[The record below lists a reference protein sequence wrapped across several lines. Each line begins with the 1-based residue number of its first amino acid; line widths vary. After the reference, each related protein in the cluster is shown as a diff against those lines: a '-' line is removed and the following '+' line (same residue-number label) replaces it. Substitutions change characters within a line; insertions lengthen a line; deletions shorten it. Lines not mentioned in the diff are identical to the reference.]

1 MAVICEIYYQKANLS
16 MERIKFATKCLK
28 SPLFTVFLKILCIHT
43 YIIFSYAL
51 FVHIFLFTRIYY
63 SHIFNIHIYT
73 YICYVY
79 MCVYIYI
86 SI

>member
-51 FVHIFLFTRIYY
+51 FVHIFIYKY
-63 SHIFNIHIYT
+63 LVLTHI
-73 YICYVY
+73 
-79 MCVYIYI
+79 
-86 SI
+86 